1 MNLKKAFDRIKK
13 KLWSPKE
20 LERPDLS
27 DEVLIV
33 KPDEPLKEVVAKLAG
48 GTNLLA
54 AYVVEGGKPIG
65 VVVKDDVLT
74 RAVLVGKD
82 LATLKVSD
90 IMSTDLVTILDE
102 ADFRGMVEEFLEKS
116 HMSQPIVDKEGKL
129 RGVLTIFDI
138 AKYLFQFLK

>member
-1 MNLKKAFDRIKK
+1 MKKAFDRIKK